1 MVNKFSHHI
10 YLKYK
15 VQVSASLTISSLA
28 IKILLSKYYK
38 NNIPL
43 IDKRSIYEDI
53 RQSYFGGITEV
64 YKPYGENLF
73 YYDLNSLYP
82 YSALNPMPGLNCIYV
97 DNINK
102 DIFEIDNLFGYYYC
116 DVETPLNCYLGLL
129 PHRW

>member
-1 MVNKFSHHI
+1 MEKDLISLFQVVNKFSHHI

-64 YKPYGENLF
+64 YKPMEKICF
-73 YYDLNSLYP
+73 I
-82 YSALNPMPGLNCIYV
+82 MI
-97 DNINK
+97 
-102 DIFEIDNLFGYYYC
+102 
-116 DVETPLNCYLGLL
+116 
-129 PHRW
+129 